1 MAAITNTSIR
11 IFVVYALG
19 VMAALTVSEAVTEL
33 GAIAKEFHLTDH
45 GSVGI
50 IMSLPSL
57 MVVLGA
63 LLAGYLVDRIGDRIV
78 LLTGALIIIAGDM
91 AVIAAPGYRLL
102 LAGRVVTGVGY
113 VLTAVAAVTLL
124 IRMTTG
130 KQRTMVMALWSTF
143 VPASFLLPFISAGV
157 AEYFQTWRAA
167 FIGHSAL
174 TLILTVIATLSI
186 PPRTAQE
193 KAMFSRTRGLSTVL
207 KSPLPY
213 LLGISFAADA
223 FIQTGVISSLT
234 PFLAKTY
241 AIPAVEVSHWNVGA
255 MIANATGCLMVGALL
270 NQGVR
275 ATTIA
280 GTGIVLAAGAAL
292 LVYLV
297 PIGFMPAIFASWV
310 FMFSSGLLVG
320 MWALAPVVAPSREST
335 GATSGLITQLTL
347 AGVFLGPPLFIGALH
362 NDNHQKMALMV
373 IIGLA
378 VCLVALPV
386 WRRGPVHKTAAHTPE
401 DNATTKNADSDNV
414 SAVR

>member
-1 MAAITNTSIR
+1 MAAINNTSIR

-19 VMAALTVSEAVTEL
+19 VMAAMTVSEAVTEL
-33 GAIAKEFHLTDH
+33 GSIAKEFHLMDR

-63 LLAGYLVDRIGDRIV
+63 LLAGYLVDRMGDRIV
-78 LLTGALIIIAGDM
+78 LLSGAVIIILGDM
-91 AVIAAPGYRLL
+91 AVISAPSYSLL
-102 LAGRVVTGVGY
+102 LAGRVLTGIGY

-143 VPASFLLPFISAGV
+143 VPASFLLPFISAGF

-167 FIGHSAL
+167 FIGHSVL
-174 TLILTVIATLSI
+174 TLGLALIAALSI
-186 PPRTAQE
+186 PQRTAEE
-193 KAMFSRTRGLSTVL
+193 KAQFSRTRGLSAVL

-223 FIQTGVISSLT
+223 FIQTGMISSLT

-241 AIPAVEVSHWNVGA
+241 AIPPVEVSHWNVGA
-255 MIANATGCLMVGALL
+255 MIANAAGCLMVGALL
-270 NQGVR
+270 NRGIR

-280 GTGIVLAAGAAL
+280 ITGIVLAAISAA

-297 PIGFMPAIFASWV
+297 PVGFMPAIFTSWV

-347 AGVFLGPPLFIGALH
+347 VGVFLGPPLFIGAMH
-362 NDNHQKMALMV
+362 SDNSQQMALMV
-373 IIGLA
+373 MIGLLI
-378 VCLVALPV
+378 CLVALPV
-386 WRRGPVHKTAAHTPE
+386 WLRGPGHKPGDQNVGDPSVKPGE
-401 DNATTKNADSDNV
+401 DASKLG
-414 SAVR
+414 AVR

>member
-19 VMAALTVSEAVTEL
+19 VMAAMTVSEAVTEL

-78 LLTGALIIIAGDM
+78 LLTGALIIIAGDI
-91 AVIAAPGYRLL
+91 AVIAAPAYNLL

-143 VPASFLLPFISAGV
+143 VPASFLLPFISAGF

-167 FIGHSAL
+167 FIGHSVL
-174 TLILTVIATLSI
+174 TLVLTLLAALSI
-186 PPRTAQE
+186 PSRTAQE

-223 FIQTGVISSLT
+223 FIQTGMISSLT
-234 PFLAKTY
+234 PFLARTY
-241 AIPAVEVSHWNVGA
+241 AVPPVEVSHWNVGA
-255 MIANATGCLMVGALL
+255 MLANAVGCLMVGALL
-270 NQGVR
+270 NQGVK
-275 ATTIA
+275 AITIA
-280 GTGIVLAAGAAL
+280 GAGIVLAAASAL

-320 MWALAPVVAPSREST
+320 MWALAPMVAPSREST

-347 AGVFLGPPLFIGALH
+347 VGVFLGPPLFIGAMH
-362 NDNHQKMALMV
+362 DGNSQKMALMV
-373 IIGLA
+373 IIGLVA
-378 VCLVALPV
+378 CLVALPV
-386 WRRGPVHKTAAHTPE
+386 WLRGTAPRTGKHVAENHAE
-401 DNATTKNADSDNV
+401 KRSDDSDKLG
-414 SAVR
+414 AIR